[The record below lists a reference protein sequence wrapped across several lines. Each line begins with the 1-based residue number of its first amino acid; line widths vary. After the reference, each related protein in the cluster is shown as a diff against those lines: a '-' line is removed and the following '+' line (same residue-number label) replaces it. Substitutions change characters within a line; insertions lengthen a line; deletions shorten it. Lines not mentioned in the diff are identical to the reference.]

1 MIDILIMILCTIGA
15 IFILIASI
23 GIYKMPDFY
32 ARLSVTIKAAT
43 LGVGSILIGAAL
55 YFTEFSVTTK
65 TIAIILFLFLTAPVA
80 GYLIG
85 KVAYV
90 NGTKLWKHSIIDEMK
105 NDPDSFCTAIKENEG
120 EADQDTRAED
130 VKETDLMFN

>member
-1 MIDILIMILCTIGA
+1 MTDILIMILSTLGA
-15 IFILIASI
+15 LFILVASV

-32 ARLSVTIKAAT
+32 SRLSVTIKAAT
-43 LGVGSILIGAAL
+43 LGVGAILIAAAL
-55 YFTEFSVTTK
+55 YFAEFSVTTK
-65 TIAIILFLFLTAPVA
+65 TISIIFFLFLTAPVA

-105 NDPDSFCTAIKENEG
+105 DDPDSFCTMVKENEE
-120 EADQDTRAED
+120 EAQSKSDSN
-130 VKETDLMFN
+130 KSK

>member
-1 MIDILIMILCTIGA
+1 MTDILIMILSTLGA
-15 IFILIASI
+15 LFILIASI

-43 LGVGSILIGAAL
+43 LGVGSILLAAAL
-55 YFTEFSVTTK
+55 FFAEFAVTTK
-65 TIAIILFLFLTAPVA
+65 AISIIFFLFLTAPVA

-90 NGTKLWKHSIIDEMK
+90 NGTKLWKHTIIDEM
-105 NDPDSFCTAIKENEG
+105 NDDPDSFCTMVKENE
-120 EADQDTRAED
+120 
-130 VKETDLMFN
+130 

>member
-1 MIDILIMILCTIGA
+1 MTDILIMILSTLGA
-15 IFILIASI
+15 LFILVASV

-32 ARLSVTIKAAT
+32 SRLSVTIKAAT
-43 LGVGSILIGAAL
+43 LGIGAILIASAL
-55 YFTEFSVTTK
+55 FFSEFSVTTK
-65 TIAIILFLFLTAPVA
+65 TISIIFFLFLTAPVA

-105 NDPDSFCTAIKENEG
+105 DDPDSFCT
-120 EADQDTRAED
+120 Q
-130 VKETDLMFN
+130 VKEKEEEIFPKSDSKK

>member
-1 MIDILIMILCTIGA
+1 MTDILIMILSTLGA
-15 IFILIASI
+15 LFILVASV

-32 ARLSVTIKAAT
+32 SRLSVTIKAAT
-43 LGVGSILIGAAL
+43 LGIGAILIASAL
-55 YFTEFSVTTK
+55 FFAEFSVTTK
-65 TIAIILFLFLTAPVA
+65 TISIIFFLFLTAPVA

-105 NDPDSFCTAIKENEG
+105 DDPDSFCT
-120 EADQDTRAED
+120 Q
-130 VKETDLMFN
+130 VKEKEEEIFPKSDSKK

>member
-1 MIDILIMILCTIGA
+1 MIDILIMILSTLGA
-15 IFILIASI
+15 LFILIASI

-43 LGVGSILIGAAL
+43 LGVGSILLAAAL
-55 YFTEFSVTTK
+55 FFAEFAVTTK
-65 TIAIILFLFLTAPVA
+65 AISIIFFLFLTAPVA

-90 NGTKLWKHSIIDEMK
+90 NGTKLWKHTIIDEM
-105 NDPDSFCTAIKENEG
+105 NDDPDSFCTMVKENEG
-120 EADQDTRAED
+120 EDKEDSRADD
-130 VKETDLMFN
+130 VEETK

>member
-1 MIDILIMILCTIGA
+1 MTDILIMILSTLGA
-15 IFILIASI
+15 LFILVASV

-32 ARLSVTIKAAT
+32 SRLSVTIKAAT
-43 LGVGSILIGAAL
+43 LGVGAILIAAAL
-55 YFTEFSVTTK
+55 YFAEFSVTTK
-65 TIAIILFLFLTAPVA
+65 TISIIFFLFLTAPVA

-105 NDPDSFCTAIKENEG
+105 DDPDSFCTMVKENE
-120 EADQDTRAED
+120 E
-130 VKETDLMFN
+130 ETQSKSDSNKSK

>member
-43 LGVGSILIGAAL
+43 LGVGSILIGVAL

-130 VKETDLMFN
+130 VKETR

>member
-1 MIDILIMILCTIGA
+1 MTDILILILSTLGA
-15 IFILIASI
+15 LFILIASV

-43 LGVGSILIGAAL
+43 LGVGSILIAASL
-55 YFTEFSVTTK
+55 FFADFPVTTK
-65 TIAIILFLFLTAPVA
+65 VISIIFFLFLTAPVA

-90 NGTKLWKHSIIDEMK
+90 SGTKLWKHSIIDEMK
-105 NDPDSFCTAIKENEG
+105 NDPDSFCNL
-120 EADQDTRAED
+120 
-130 VKETDLMFN
+130 VKESESDEHVNKSDSLKK